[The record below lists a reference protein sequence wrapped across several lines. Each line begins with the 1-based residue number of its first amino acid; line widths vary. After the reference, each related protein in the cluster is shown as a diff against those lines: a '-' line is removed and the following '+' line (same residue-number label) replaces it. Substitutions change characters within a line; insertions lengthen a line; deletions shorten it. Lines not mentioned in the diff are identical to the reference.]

1 MAASGARSSWPRSR
15 ASAWPPSRRTA
26 TALSSPVAPRWPP
39 SRAPHPSRAR
49 RPLPVPSRST
59 DVASVLEAAT
69 PACVAET
76 EGAYA
81 PSVDAGQCWR
91 IAVHTLFRRPV
102 FDDTESARAVSRLHR
117 QGGPWSTSRCLAWVL
132 LPECWQALVQ
142 VGEGDSLE
150 WLVQRFKTASARL
163 VDPRQRING
172 WLWERGF
179 D

>member
-1 MAASGARSSWPRSR
+1 M
-15 ASAWPPSRRTA
+15 
-26 TALSSPVAPRWPP
+26 
-39 SRAPHPSRAR
+39 
-49 RPLPVPSRST
+49 
-59 DVASVLEAAT
+59 ASVLEAAT

-179 D
+179 DAQPLRPQGEREAARKLVLEPVRAGLANAIGQYPYWSAIWLEDLERRH

>member
-1 MAASGARSSWPRSR
+1 M
-15 ASAWPPSRRTA
+15 
-26 TALSSPVAPRWPP
+26 
-39 SRAPHPSRAR
+39 
-49 RPLPVPSRST
+49 
-59 DVASVLEAAT
+59 ASVLEAAT

-81 PSVDAGQCWR
+81 PSVDAAQCWR

-102 FDDTESARAVSRLHR
+102 FDDTDSARAVSRLHR

-179 D
+179 DAQPLRPQGEREAARKLVLEPVRAGLANAIGQYPYWSAIWLEDLERRH

>member
-1 MAASGARSSWPRSR
+1 MA
-15 ASAWPPSRRTA
+15 
-26 TALSSPVAPRWPP
+26 PVFEP
-39 SRAPHPSRAR
+39 
-49 RPLPVPSRST
+49 
-59 DVASVLEAAT
+59 AT

-81 PSVDAGQCWR
+81 PSAEAGQCWR

-102 FDDTESARAVSRLHR
+102 FDDTDSARAVSRLHR

-132 LPECWQALVQ
+132 MPECWQALVQ

-179 D
+179 DAQPLRPAGEREAARKLVLEPVRAGLANAIGQYPYWSAVWLEDLERRH

>member
-1 MAASGARSSWPRSR
+1 M
-15 ASAWPPSRRTA
+15 
-26 TALSSPVAPRWPP
+26 
-39 SRAPHPSRAR
+39 
-49 RPLPVPSRST
+49 
-59 DVASVLEAAT
+59 ASVLESAM
-69 PACVAET
+69 PGGVAET

-81 PSVDAGQCWR
+81 PSVELGQCWR

-132 LPECWQALVQ
+132 MPECWQALVQ
-142 VGEGDSLE
+142 LGEGDSLE

-179 D
+179 DAQPLRAQGEREAARKLVLEPVRAGLANAIGQYPYWSAVWLEDLERKH

>member
-1 MAASGARSSWPRSR
+1 MAALLD
-15 ASAWPPSRRTA
+15 TA
-26 TALSSPVAPRWPP
+26 MQ
-39 SRAPHPSRAR
+39 
-49 RPLPVPSRST
+49 
-59 DVASVLEAAT
+59 
-69 PACVAET
+69 ACVAES
-76 EGAYA
+76 EAAYA
-81 PSVDAGQCWR
+81 PAAETTPAPCWR

-102 FDDTESARAVSRLHR
+102 FDDTEAARAVSRLHR

-179 D
+179 DAQPLRPQGEREAARKLVLEPVRAGLASAIGQYPYWSAVWLDDETRH

>member
-1 MAASGARSSWPRSR
+1 VAAVLD
-15 ASAWPPSRRTA
+15 TA
-26 TALSSPVAPRWPP
+26 AQS
-39 SRAPHPSRAR
+39 
-49 RPLPVPSRST
+49 
-59 DVASVLEAAT
+59 
-69 PACVAET
+69 CVAES

-81 PSVDAGQCWR
+81 TPAVEPAAGWR

-102 FDDTESARAVSRLHR
+102 FDDTEAARAVARLHR

-132 LPECWQALVQ
+132 MPECWQALVQ

-179 D
+179 DAQPLRPQGEREAARKLVLEPVRAGLASAIGDYPYWSAIWLDEGGTRQ